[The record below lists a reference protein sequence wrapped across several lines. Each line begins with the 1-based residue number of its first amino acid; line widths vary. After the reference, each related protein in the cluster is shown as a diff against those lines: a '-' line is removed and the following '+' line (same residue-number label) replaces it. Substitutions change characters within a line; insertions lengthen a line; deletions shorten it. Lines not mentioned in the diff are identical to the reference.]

1 MKTLTIDIQ
10 DSFLKEFLNFVQK
23 NQNKILVRNS
33 SDYEDIYFDDRKKQL
48 QKIREDIK
56 DGKEKL
62 YSIDEFE
69 KRFDLFEK
77 VYIIYEFISKDKL
90 SAAQNFKKELL
101 KTIKALSD
109 FPLKYRKSYYFDDE
123 NIRDLTFKGYTIVY
137 EVDFDKKEIFVF
149 HIFNK
154 NLPINIKKENE
165 NDSY

>member
-48 QKIREDIK
+48 QKIREYIK

-77 VYIIYEFISKDKL
+77 EI
-90 SAAQNFKKELL
+90 
-101 KTIKALSD
+101 
-109 FPLKYRKSYYFDDE
+109 
-123 NIRDLTFKGYTIVY
+123 
-137 EVDFDKKEIFVF
+137 DKKYA
-149 HIFNK
+149 N
-154 NLPINIKKENE
+154 
-165 NDSY
+165 

>member
-23 NQNKILVRNS
+23 SQNKILVRNS

-48 QKIREDIK
+48 QKIREYIK

-77 VYIIYEFISKDKL
+77 EI
-90 SAAQNFKKELL
+90 
-101 KTIKALSD
+101 
-109 FPLKYRKSYYFDDE
+109 
-123 NIRDLTFKGYTIVY
+123 
-137 EVDFDKKEIFVF
+137 DKKYVEPLANC
-149 HIFNK
+149 NK
-154 NLPINIKKENE
+154 
-165 NDSY
+165 

>member
-33 SDYEDIYFDDRKKQL
+33 SDYEDIYFDDRKKRL

-77 VYIIYEFISKDKL
+77 EI
-90 SAAQNFKKELL
+90 
-101 KTIKALSD
+101 
-109 FPLKYRKSYYFDDE
+109 
-123 NIRDLTFKGYTIVY
+123 
-137 EVDFDKKEIFVF
+137 DKKYA
-149 HIFNK
+149 N
-154 NLPINIKKENE
+154 
-165 NDSY
+165 

>member
-23 NQNKILVRNS
+23 SQNKISVRNS

-77 VYIIYEFISKDKL
+77 EI
-90 SAAQNFKKELL
+90 
-101 KTIKALSD
+101 
-109 FPLKYRKSYYFDDE
+109 
-123 NIRDLTFKGYTIVY
+123 
-137 EVDFDKKEIFVF
+137 DKKYA
-149 HIFNK
+149 N
-154 NLPINIKKENE
+154 
-165 NDSY
+165 

>member
-77 VYIIYEFISKDKL
+77 EIDK
-90 SAAQNFKKELL
+90 SASVKKEHHHLVIQDYLYIESSCFLKKSADNVQVAEFLIEELL
-101 KTIKALSD
+101 DKSD
-109 FPLKYRKSYYFDDE
+109 
-123 NIRDLTFKGYTIVY
+123 
-137 EVDFDKKEIFVF
+137 
-149 HIFNK
+149 
-154 NLPINIKKENE
+154 
-165 NDSY
+165 

>member
-23 NQNKILVRNS
+23 SQNKILVRHS

-77 VYIIYEFISKDKL
+77 EI
-90 SAAQNFKKELL
+90 
-101 KTIKALSD
+101 
-109 FPLKYRKSYYFDDE
+109 
-123 NIRDLTFKGYTIVY
+123 
-137 EVDFDKKEIFVF
+137 DKKYA
-149 HIFNK
+149 N
-154 NLPINIKKENE
+154 
-165 NDSY
+165 

>member
-33 SDYEDIYFDDRKKQL
+33 SDYEDMYFDDRKKQL

-77 VYIIYEFISKDKL
+77 EI
-90 SAAQNFKKELL
+90 
-101 KTIKALSD
+101 
-109 FPLKYRKSYYFDDE
+109 
-123 NIRDLTFKGYTIVY
+123 
-137 EVDFDKKEIFVF
+137 DKKYA
-149 HIFNK
+149 N
-154 NLPINIKKENE
+154 
-165 NDSY
+165 

>member
-33 SDYEDIYFDDRKKQL
+33 SDYEDIYFDDRKKQI

-77 VYIIYEFISKDKL
+77 EI
-90 SAAQNFKKELL
+90 
-101 KTIKALSD
+101 
-109 FPLKYRKSYYFDDE
+109 
-123 NIRDLTFKGYTIVY
+123 
-137 EVDFDKKEIFVF
+137 DKKYA
-149 HIFNK
+149 N
-154 NLPINIKKENE
+154 
-165 NDSY
+165 

>member
-33 SDYEDIYFDDRKKQL
+33 SDYEDIYLDDRKKQL

-77 VYIIYEFISKDKL
+77 EI
-90 SAAQNFKKELL
+90 
-101 KTIKALSD
+101 
-109 FPLKYRKSYYFDDE
+109 
-123 NIRDLTFKGYTIVY
+123 
-137 EVDFDKKEIFVF
+137 DKKYA
-149 HIFNK
+149 N
-154 NLPINIKKENE
+154 
-165 NDSY
+165 

>member
-23 NQNKILVRNS
+23 SQNKILVRNS

-77 VYIIYEFISKDKL
+77 EI
-90 SAAQNFKKELL
+90 
-101 KTIKALSD
+101 
-109 FPLKYRKSYYFDDE
+109 
-123 NIRDLTFKGYTIVY
+123 
-137 EVDFDKKEIFVF
+137 DKKYA
-149 HIFNK
+149 
-154 NLPINIKKENE
+154 
-165 NDSY
+165 D

>member
-48 QKIREDIK
+48 QKIRDDIK

-77 VYIIYEFISKDKL
+77 EI
-90 SAAQNFKKELL
+90 
-101 KTIKALSD
+101 
-109 FPLKYRKSYYFDDE
+109 
-123 NIRDLTFKGYTIVY
+123 
-137 EVDFDKKEIFVF
+137 DKKYA
-149 HIFNK
+149 N
-154 NLPINIKKENE
+154 
-165 NDSY
+165 

>member
-1 MKTLTIDIQ
+1 MKKLTIDIQ

-77 VYIIYEFISKDKL
+77 EI
-90 SAAQNFKKELL
+90 
-101 KTIKALSD
+101 
-109 FPLKYRKSYYFDDE
+109 
-123 NIRDLTFKGYTIVY
+123 
-137 EVDFDKKEIFVF
+137 DKKYA
-149 HIFNK
+149 N
-154 NLPINIKKENE
+154 
-165 NDSY
+165 

>member
-23 NQNKILVRNS
+23 SQNKILVRNS

-77 VYIIYEFISKDKL
+77 E
-90 SAAQNFKKELL
+90 
-101 KTIKALSD
+101 
-109 FPLKYRKSYYFDDE
+109 KYR
-123 NIRDLTFKGYTIVY
+123 L
-137 EVDFDKKEIFVF
+137 EIKWQDVTET
-149 HIFNK
+149 K
-154 NLPINIKKENE
+154 VL
-165 NDSY
+165 

>member
-62 YSIDEFE
+62 HSIDEFE

-77 VYIIYEFISKDKL
+77 EI
-90 SAAQNFKKELL
+90 
-101 KTIKALSD
+101 
-109 FPLKYRKSYYFDDE
+109 
-123 NIRDLTFKGYTIVY
+123 
-137 EVDFDKKEIFVF
+137 DKKYA
-149 HIFNK
+149 N
-154 NLPINIKKENE
+154 
-165 NDSY
+165 

>member
-23 NQNKILVRNS
+23 SQNKILVRNS

-77 VYIIYEFISKDKL
+77 EI
-90 SAAQNFKKELL
+90 
-101 KTIKALSD
+101 
-109 FPLKYRKSYYFDDE
+109 
-123 NIRDLTFKGYTIVY
+123 
-137 EVDFDKKEIFVF
+137 DKKYA
-149 HIFNK
+149 N
-154 NLPINIKKENE
+154 
-165 NDSY
+165 

>member
-23 NQNKILVRNS
+23 SQNKILVQNS

-48 QKIREDIK
+48 QKIREYIK

-77 VYIIYEFISKDKL
+77 EI
-90 SAAQNFKKELL
+90 
-101 KTIKALSD
+101 
-109 FPLKYRKSYYFDDE
+109 
-123 NIRDLTFKGYTIVY
+123 
-137 EVDFDKKEIFVF
+137 DKKYV
-149 HIFNK
+149 N
-154 NLPINIKKENE
+154 
-165 NDSY
+165 

>member
-33 SDYEDIYFDDRKKQL
+33 SYYEDIYFDDRKKQL

-77 VYIIYEFISKDKL
+77 EI
-90 SAAQNFKKELL
+90 
-101 KTIKALSD
+101 
-109 FPLKYRKSYYFDDE
+109 
-123 NIRDLTFKGYTIVY
+123 
-137 EVDFDKKEIFVF
+137 DKKYA
-149 HIFNK
+149 N
-154 NLPINIKKENE
+154 
-165 NDSY
+165 

>member
-48 QKIREDIK
+48 QKISEDIK

-77 VYIIYEFISKDKL
+77 EI
-90 SAAQNFKKELL
+90 
-101 KTIKALSD
+101 
-109 FPLKYRKSYYFDDE
+109 
-123 NIRDLTFKGYTIVY
+123 
-137 EVDFDKKEIFVF
+137 DKKYA
-149 HIFNK
+149 N
-154 NLPINIKKENE
+154 
-165 NDSY
+165 